1 MEIIKSKDNP
11 LVKQVI
17 ALMQNR
23 KDREK
28 NGAFV
33 AEGARFC
40 SEAIISGAGIR
51 HTLMTEEFYLSH
63 KADAERFLSACSDV
77 RLISQAVADK
87 LGATVN
93 SQGVFCVCDIPN
105 CQNTLNGSKY
115 ICLEDVRDPG
125 NIGTIIRS
133 AQAFGM
139 DGVILLGNCA
149 DVYSPKVLRSTMG
162 TIFRL
167 PIFSFD
173 SVQSAFES
181 FKENGFKAFGAVLER
196 KSKKLSEISFDGKTV
211 CLIGNEANGL
221 SVEAKSLCDEFLFI
235 EMSGG
240 AESLNAAV
248 AASVIM
254 WEMQKQ

>member
-1 MEIIKSKDNP
+1 MDLIKSKDNP
-11 LVKQVI
+11 LVKQVS

-23 KDREK
+23 KDRVK

-40 SEAIISGAGIR
+40 SEAVISGTHIR
-51 HTLMTEEFYLSH
+51 HTLMTEEFLNSH
-63 KADAERFLSACSDV
+63 KADAEQFMSACSDV
-77 RLISQAVADK
+77 RLISEAVADK

-93 SQGVFCVCDIPN
+93 SQGVFCVCDIPK
-105 CQNTLNGSKY
+105 CEKLLNGNKY
-115 ICLEDVRDPG
+115 ICLEEVRDPG

-133 AQAFGM
+133 AEAFGM
-139 DGVILLGNCA
+139 SGVVLIGNCA

-167 PIFSFD
+167 PIIFFD

-181 FKENGFKAFGAVLER
+181 FKKSGFKTYGAVLER
-196 KSKKLSEISFDGKTV
+196 NSNKLSEISFDEKTI

-221 SVEAKSLCDEFLFI
+221 TSETKNSCDEFLFI

-254 WEMQKQ
+254 YKMQK

>member
-11 LVKQVI
+11 LVKQVT

-23 KDREK
+23 KDRVK

-40 SEAIISGAGIR
+40 SEAVISGANIR
-51 HTLMTEEFYLSH
+51 HTLMTEEFYSLH
-63 KADAERFLSACSDV
+63 KQDAERFMSVCSDV
-77 RLISQAVADK
+77 RLISEAVAHK

-93 SQGVFCVCDIPN
+93 SQGVFCVCDIPKN
-105 CQNTLNGSKY
+105 ENSLSGSKY
-115 ICLEDVRDPG
+115 ICLEEVRDPG

-133 AQAFGM
+133 AEAFGM
-139 DGVILLGNCA
+139 NGVILVGNCA

-167 PIFSFD
+167 PIISFD
-173 SVQSAFES
+173 SVTDAFDA
-181 FKENGFKAFGAVLER
+181 FKKCGFKTFGAVLER
-196 KSKKLSEISFDGKTV
+196 NSKKLSEISFDEKTI

-221 SVEAKSLCDEFLFI
+221 TKNAQNLCDDFLFI

-248 AASVIM
+248 AASVVM
-254 WEMQKQ
+254 WEMQK

>member
-11 LVKQVI
+11 LVKQI
-17 ALMQNR
+17 SALMQNR
-23 KDREK
+23 KDRAK

-33 AEGARFC
+33 AEGFRFC
-40 SEAIISGAGIR
+40 SEAVISGAKIK
-51 HTLMTEEFYLSH
+51 HTLMTEEFYSLH
-63 KADAERFLSACSDV
+63 KQEAERFFDVCSDV
-77 RLISQAVADK
+77 RLISEAVADK

-93 SQGVFCVCDIPN
+93 SQGIFCVCDIPDEKKELCGN
-105 CQNTLNGSKY
+105 KY
-115 ICLEDVRDPG
+115 ICLEEVRDPG

-133 AQAFGM
+133 AEAFGM
-139 DGVILLGNCA
+139 DGVILVGSCA

-167 PIFSFD
+167 PIISFD
-173 SVQSAFES
+173 TVQSAFDA
-181 FKENGFKAFGAVLER
+181 FKNGGFKTFGAVLER
-196 KSKKLSEISFDGKTV
+196 SSKKLSEISFKEKTI

-221 SVEAKSLCDEFLFI
+221 SPEAQNLCDEFLFI

-254 WEMQKQ
+254 WEMQK

>member
-1 MEIIKSKDNP
+1 MEVIKSKDNP
-11 LVKQVI
+11 LVKQVVS
-17 ALMQNR
+17 LMQNR
-23 KDREK
+23 KNRVK

-40 SEAIISGAGIR
+40 SEAVISGAHIR
-51 HTLMTEEFYLSH
+51 HTLMTEEFYSSH
-63 KADAERFLSACSDV
+63 KADAERFMSVCSDV
-77 RLISQAVADK
+77 RLISEAVADK

-93 SQGVFCVCDIPN
+93 SQGVFCVCDIPKSKN
-105 CQNTLNGSKY
+105 SLYGSRY

-133 AQAFGM
+133 AEAFGM
-139 DGVILLGNCA
+139 DGVILIGNCA

-167 PIFSFD
+167 PIISFD
-173 SVQSAFES
+173 NLQFAFDA
-181 FKENGFKAFGAVLER
+181 FNKGGFKTYGAVLER
-196 KSKKLSEISFDGKTV
+196 ESKKLSEISFEEKII

-221 SVEAKSLCDEFLFI
+221 TDDAKTACDDFLFI
-235 EMSGG
+235 EMSGE
-240 AESLNAAV
+240 AESLNAAI

-254 WEMQKQ
+254 YKMQK

>member
-11 LVKQVI
+11 LVKQMVL
-17 ALMQNR
+17 LMQNR
-23 KDREK
+23 KDRLK

-33 AEGARFC
+33 AEGLRFC
-40 SEAIISGAGIR
+40 NEAVISGANIR
-51 HTLMTEEFYLSH
+51 HTLMTEEFCLSH
-63 KADAERFLSACSDV
+63 KEDAERFMSVCSDV
-77 RLISQAVADK
+77 RLISAAVADK

-93 SQGVFCVCDIPN
+93 SQGVFCVCDIPKHEN
-105 CQNTLNGSKY
+105 SLSGSKY
-115 ICLEDVRDPG
+115 ICLEEVRDPG

-133 AQAFGM
+133 AEAFGM
-139 DGVILLGNCA
+139 SGVILIGNCA

-162 TIFRL
+162 TIFHL
-167 PIFSFD
+167 PIISFNN
-173 SVQSAFES
+173 VQSAFEA
-181 FKENGFKAFGAVLER
+181 FKKGNFKTFGAVLER
-196 KSKKLSEISFDGKTV
+196 NSKKLSEISFEEKNI

-221 SVEAKSLCDEFLFI
+221 TKEAQSACDEFLFI

-254 WEMQKQ
+254 YKMQI

>member
-1 MEIIKSKDNP
+1 MEMIKSKDNP
-11 LVKQVI
+11 LVKQVA

-23 KDREK
+23 KDRVK

-40 SEAIISGAGIR
+40 GEAVITGANIK
-51 HTLMTEEFYLSH
+51 HTLMTEDFYASH
-63 KADAERFLSACSDV
+63 KDEAQRLESVCSDV
-77 RLISQAVADK
+77 RLISEAVADK

-93 SQGVFCVCDIPN
+93 SQGVFCVCDIPKSE
-105 CQNTLNGSKY
+105 NTLNGSKY
-115 ICLEDVRDPG
+115 ICLEEVRDPG

-133 AQAFGM
+133 AEAFGM
-139 DGVILLGNCA
+139 DGVILIGNCA

-167 PIFSFD
+167 PIISFD
-173 SVQSAFES
+173 CVQSAFDA
-181 FKENGFKAFGAVLER
+181 FKKGNFMTFGAVLER
-196 KSKKLSEISFDGKTV
+196 NSKKLSEISFDENTI

-221 SVEAKSLCDEFLFI
+221 TKEAQNSCDDFLFI

-254 WEMQKQ
+254 YKMQK

>member
-1 MEIIKSKDNP
+1 MEVIKSKDNP
-11 LVKQVI
+11 LIKQMVL
-17 ALMQNR
+17 LMQNR
-23 KDREK
+23 KDRIK

-40 SEAIISGAGIR
+40 SEAVISGVNIR
-51 HTLMTEEFYLSH
+51 HTLMTEEFCSSH
-63 KADAERFLSACSDV
+63 KQDAERFMSVCSDV
-77 RLISQAVADK
+77 RLISEAVAGK

-93 SQGVFCVCDIPN
+93 SQGVFCVCDIPSFKK
-105 CQNTLNGSKY
+105 TLDGNKY

-133 AQAFGM
+133 AEAFGM

-167 PIFSFD
+167 PIISFD
-173 SVQSAFES
+173 SVQSAFDA
-181 FKENGFKAFGAVLER
+181 FKKAGFKSFGAVLER
-196 KSKKLSEISFDGKTV
+196 NSKKLSEISFSEKTI
-211 CLIGNEANGL
+211 CIIGNEANGL
-221 SVEAKSLCDEFLFI
+221 TQMAQNFCDEFLFI

-254 WEMQKQ
+254 WEMQK

>member
-1 MEIIKSKDNP
+1 MDMIKSKDNP
-11 LVKQVI
+11 LVKQVV

-23 KDREK
+23 RDRIK

-40 SEAIISGAGIR
+40 SEAVISGANIR
-51 HTLMTEEFYLSH
+51 HTLMTEEFYTSH
-63 KADAERFLSACSDV
+63 KADAERFMSVCNDV
-77 RLISQAVADK
+77 RLISKAVADK
-87 LGATVN
+87 LGETVN

-105 CQNTLNGSKY
+105 QENLLVGSKY

-133 AQAFGM
+133 TEAFGM

-167 PIFSFD
+167 PIISFE
-173 SVQSAFES
+173 SVNSAFE
-181 FKENGFKAFGAVLER
+181 GFKKGGFKTFGAVLER
-196 KSKKLSEISFDGKTV
+196 NSIKLSEISFKGKTI

-221 SVEAKSLCDEFLFI
+221 SDEVKSLCDEFLFI